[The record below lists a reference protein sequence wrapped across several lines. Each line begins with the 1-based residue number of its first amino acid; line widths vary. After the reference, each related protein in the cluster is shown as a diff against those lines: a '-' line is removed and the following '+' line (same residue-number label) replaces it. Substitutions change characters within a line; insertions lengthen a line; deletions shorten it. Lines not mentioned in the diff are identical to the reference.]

1 MVREDR
7 VLRDSSNG
15 DAAMKAW
22 FVPPLVVPLFLL
34 AIIVIYG
41 IFRSHA

>member
-1 MVREDR
+1 
-7 VLRDSSNG
+7 
-15 DAAMKAW
+15 MKAW
-22 FVPPLVVPLFLL
+22 FVPPLVVPLALL